1 MKVTGK
7 QNIYVFDG
15 GTCSASLRKS
25 QSMSDLCRLR
35 SKCERTKHIL
45 SKKVINDTKIIKNQ
59 AAVYSAAA
67 QAAILSGDTSKKIK
81 DILIRDDCF
90 TFLPFNVVTS
100 GGVITPFIERNTVIR
115 DGNGRVMASA
125 VDNHAAAKAEND
137 RAENEIIVEKC
148 KHKVTLKD
156 DVVQSAIKES
166 IEKQK
171 EWLDYNE
178 EEEVQE
184 YEHIQKLLE
193 EIVPKITSDN
203 Q

>member
-7 QNIYVFDG
+7 QNILVFYLVVVLVAPLLVAFDKG
-15 GTCSASLRKS
+15 IFEVKAVVVN

-35 SKCERTKHIL
+35 SKCERAKHNL

-90 TFLPFNVVTS
+90 TFLPFNVV
-100 GGVITPFIERNTVIR
+100 P
-115 DGNGRVMASA
+115 
-125 VDNHAAAKAEND
+125 AAKAEND

-171 EWLDYNE
+171 EWLDYNK

>member
-1 MKVTGK
+1 MSLMV
-7 QNIYVFDG
+7 VLVVPLLVAFDKG
-15 GTCSASLRKS
+15 IFEVK
-25 QSMSDLCRLR
+25 
-35 SKCERTKHIL
+35 
-45 SKKVINDTKIIKNQ
+45 
-59 AAVYSAAA
+59 AVVGNNNLIVYAAA

-148 KHKVTLKD
+148 KHKD

>member
-1 MKVTGK
+1 MSLMV
-7 QNIYVFDG
+7 VLVVPLLVAFDKG
-15 GTCSASLRKS
+15 IFEVKAVVGKS

-115 DGNGRVMASA
+115 DGNGRVM
-125 VDNHAAAKAEND
+125 VG
-137 RAENEIIVEKC
+137 
-148 KHKVTLKD
+148 
-156 DVVQSAIKES
+156 
-166 IEKQK
+166 
-171 EWLDYNE
+171 YNR
-178 EEEVQE
+178 
-184 YEHIQKLLE
+184 L
-193 EIVPKITSDN
+193 
-203 Q
+203 

>member
-1 MKVTGK
+1 MT
-7 QNIYVFDG
+7 
-15 GTCSASLRKS
+15 
-25 QSMSDLCRLR
+25 
-35 SKCERTKHIL
+35 
-45 SKKVINDTKIIKNQ
+45 
-59 AAVYSAAA
+59 
-67 QAAILSGDTSKKIK
+67 
-81 DILIRDDCF
+81 
-90 TFLPFNVVTS
+90 
-100 GGVITPFIERNTVIR
+100 
-115 DGNGRVMASA
+115 
-125 VDNHAAAKAEND
+125 AAAKAEND

-166 IEKQK
+166 IK

-203 Q
+203 NRI